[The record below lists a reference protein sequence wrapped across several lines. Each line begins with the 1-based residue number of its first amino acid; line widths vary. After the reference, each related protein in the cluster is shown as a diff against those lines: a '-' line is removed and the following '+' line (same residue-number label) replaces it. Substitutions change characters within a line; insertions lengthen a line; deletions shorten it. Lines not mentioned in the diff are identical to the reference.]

1 VKRLIG
7 ALIAAALPTIAA
19 AQGPR
24 DVTQIPLAINYDLDS
39 ATFVYPVSQG
49 ILITTPGATA
59 RAEGV
64 LSTIP
69 GAAQARIA
77 TSGASTTVAALTA
90 GTNPFSAVQVG
101 DFIRA
106 RTVSNPRPDVR
117 DAVEGQQS
125 PWLLVVARASA
136 DSITVN
142 QTVNFTGGVAWEW
155 RRAYVGG
162 NTGYGWVPV
171 RGFDRVRFTL
181 LPTTVTTD
189 SNGISFRIECR
200 DDMPGIDTNSPAVV
214 YPFTPIDESNT
225 PLFAPRCDG
234 TYLYNAAAADQSC
247 TAPDATLAATGEI
260 GVSFDTEGW
269 YECRLGL
276 RIHTADDGADAV
288 VESISA
294 YFVGVSK

>member
-171 RGFDRVRFTL
+171 RPFDKFQFIL

-189 SNGISFRIECR
+189 TAGMNFRIECR
-200 DDMPGIDTNSPAVV
+200 ADLPGIDTGSAAVV
-214 YPFTPIDESNT
+214 YPYKVQDDGNGSFGPH
-225 PLFAPRCDG
+225 CDG
-234 TYLYNAAAADQSC
+234 LWLQANADHSC
-247 TAPDATLAATGEI
+247 IASDAVIAISGEI
-260 GVSFDTEGW
+260 GVTLPTDGW
-269 YECRLGL
+269 SECRLGI
-276 RIHTADDGADAV
+276 RINTADDGADAV
-288 VESISA
+288 AESISA
-294 YFVGVSK
+294 YFVGISK